1 MQISSMKDRA
11 KPKAKDL
18 TKTKEKAR
26 VDRGA
31 TRIKRKEPFSIDRW
45 IPVIPAWVFQ
55 SIFVMSLL
63 VLTGWGLQQVRWGWP
78 VKQVEIEGQFRY
90 WQAEELAR
98 QLLWIKE
105 KNFFSLDVHE
115 VKYELEQLALIKTVE
130 VQKVW
135 PETLFIKFKEDI
147 PVAVW
152 NEETLLNP
160 GGEELILPDSF
171 DTEDLPRLFG
181 PTEHIERVMRQYQ
194 RFQSS
199 LSQVGASMAS
209 LTMNPVGSWKIELE
223 NGWTIRLGRHQI
235 EQRLER
241 AIELLQILPQ
251 EKVAV
256 VDLRY
261 GKGAAIKMVA
271 SLGDE
276 K

>member
-1 MQISSMKDRA
+1 MKDRA
-11 KPKAKDL
+11 NTRVKDHIRA
-18 TKTKEKAR
+18 KEKVR

-31 TRIKRKEPFSIDRW
+31 TRLKKKEPFSIDRW
-45 IPVIPAWVFQ
+45 IPNIPAWVFQ

-63 VLTGWGLQQVRWGWP
+63 ILAGWGLQQVRWGWP

-90 WQAEELAR
+90 WQAEGLAR

-130 VQKVW
+130 VHKVW

-171 DTEDLPRLFG
+171 DTADLPRLFG
-181 PTEHIERVMRQYQ
+181 PTEHIESVMRQYQ

-199 LSQVGASMAS
+199 LSQAEASMKS